1 MGRPARR
8 LKLRIIHVPDF
19 DWLERSGN
27 RRRLSA
33 ARKRRAHRTAIHD
46 QGVSLSDTIDDS
58 IFDDATLQE
67 LAVDSP
73 DEAALPANDT
83 SPKVNQSASPQEAVA
98 SGALLAQG
106 IMSPDLTLLAPPPA
120 EAAQDGA
127 AQVRP
132 TDAEKSASQ
141 DETIGIKPDFD
152 LLSQNLARLATQ
164 GAKVL
169 GAFLE
174 PYEKGRARADMAE
187 QIVDAVQSFGRVAEY
202 WLGDPNRAVEAQKS
216 LSTNFLSLWAHTLRR
231 LSGEAEEPIVPYD
244 PSDRRYS
251 APQWR
256 NSAIF
261 DFLRQAHAITSDWAG
276 NLIARSETDPVVRA
290 KAEFYL
296 RQITSAL
303 SPANFVATNPEL
315 LRETLAS
322 NAENLVRGTTFL
334 AEDLAAGGGT
344 LRIRQSDPSSFEFG
358 VNMAATPGKVVYRND
373 LIELIQYAPSTDE
386 VYRRPLLV
394 IPPWIN
400 KFYILDLNPQKSF
413 VRFAVAQ
420 GFTVFLVSWV
430 NPDERH
436 KDMGFEAYLRL
447 GIEAPID
454 VVEEITGER
463 KIAAL
468 GYCVGGTLLA
478 ISLALM
484 ARRNDDRVAS
494 ATFLTTQTDFTDA
507 GDLKVFTTEP
517 QIAAI
522 EEMMAESGYLDGS
535 KIANVFNMLR
545 PNDLIWSFFVN
556 NYMRGKPP
564 LPFDLLT
571 WNSDSTRV
579 TAANHSFYLRNC
591 YLSNTLAKGEMMIE
605 GEKLDLGEVTIP
617 VYHLA
622 AREDHI
628 APARSVFTGA
638 KVFPGD
644 VRYVLAGSGHIAGVI
659 NPAAS
664 GKYAYWTGFSPRAY
678 GTLDEWSNAATEHSG
693 SWWPDWAQWLAAQ
706 APDKVPARTPGS
718 AKHPPL
724 CDAPG
729 DYVRVRAE
737 PLSPRL
743 DADRANR

>member
-1 MGRPARR
+1 M
-8 LKLRIIHVPDF
+8 RIIHVPDL

-33 ARKRRAHRTAIHD
+33 ARKRRAHRTAVPI
-46 QGVSLSDTIDDS
+46 QSESLSDTSDNG
-58 IFDDATLQE
+58 IFDGETLEE
-67 LAVDSP
+67 LVVDGD
-73 DEAALPANDT
+73 DEAALPAHDT
-83 SPKVNQSASPQEAVA
+83 SPTVNQSVSPQEAGA
-98 SGALLAQG
+98 LGALLAQPTL
-106 IMSPDLTLLAPPPA
+106 SPELTLLAPPA
-120 EAAQDGA
+120 ANSAQDNA
-127 AQVRP
+127 AQVGAQAKP
-132 TDAEKSASQ
+132 AGAEKSASQ
-141 DETIGIKPDFD
+141 DDAAGIKPDFD

-164 GAKVL
+164 GANVL

-187 QIVDAVQSFGRVAEY
+187 QIVDAVQSFGRIAEY
-202 WLGDPNRAVEAQKS
+202 WLGDPTRAVEAQKS

-231 LSGEAEEPIVPYD
+231 LSGEAEEPIVPFD

-276 NLIARSETDPVVRA
+276 NLIARSETDPDVRA

-296 RQITSAL
+296 RQISSAL
-303 SPANFVATNPEL
+303 SPSNFVATNPEL

-344 LRIRQSDPSSFEFG
+344 LRIRQSDATPFAFG
-358 VNMAATPGKVVYRND
+358 VNMAASPGKVVYRND
-373 LIELIQYAPSTDE
+373 LIELIQYEPSTE
-386 VYRRPLLV
+386 QVYRRPLLV

-447 GIEAPID
+447 GIEASID

-463 KIAAL
+463 QIAAL

-605 GEKLDLGEVTIP
+605 GEKLDLGEVRIP
-617 VYHLA
+617 IYHLA

-638 KVFPGD
+638 KTFPGD

-659 NPAAS
+659 NPAES
-664 GKYAYWTGFSPRAY
+664 GKYAYWTGSSPRASA
-678 GTLDEWSNAATEHSG
+678 TLDEWSNAASEHQG
-693 SWWPDWAQWLAAQ
+693 SWWPDWAQWLATQ

-729 DYVRVRAE
+729 EYVRVKG
-737 PLSPRL
+737 
-743 DADRANR
+743 